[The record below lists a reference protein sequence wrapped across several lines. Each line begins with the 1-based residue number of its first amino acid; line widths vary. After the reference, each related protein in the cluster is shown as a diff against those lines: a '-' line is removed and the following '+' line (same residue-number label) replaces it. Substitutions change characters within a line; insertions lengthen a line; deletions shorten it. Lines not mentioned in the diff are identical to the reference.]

1 MIHFYKQNL
10 VENKRKVVELLTVPP
25 YLDKGGKEDKDFL
38 PTGLYGFM
46 SQQGSERISVSA
58 PAGPPLSQ
66 QPFAPSST
74 LVDSSTAP
82 AAFSESHQGAHSPH
96 GQVGQTPYQD
106 LEVTINC
113 QINLEQL
120 QCLPVLYQRC
130 HGDGVWL

>member
-25 YLDKGGKEDKDFL
+25 YLDKGGKEDEDFL
-38 PTGLYGFM
+38 PTGLYGLM

-58 PAGPPLSQ
+58 PAGPRLSQ

-113 QINLEQL
+113 
-120 QCLPVLYQRC
+120 
-130 HGDGVWL
+130 